1 MFTAASLDMLLWGL
15 VKTHKTSVRF
25 FDHVERGWS
34 VLQVDW
40 IMSYWCI
47 WYMGCRWF
55 DMNQSWLSHWT
66 MNLLLVI
73 IIISAF
79 VCRMTIRL
87 RAAFSTPFILQTQ
100 LHGFEAAPRHN
111 EGPVGLV
118 FNWWLQSNYTIPFF
132 GRHSPYRYMHSQAF
146 INHQQ
151 WKTVALLSHVAKVL
165 DSRVGSRALKWPVAV
180 YWSPCQKCAVGIF
193 DCSFGWWLLLFA
205 LVFLAGLK
213 QKNSTKKKTDPSLNR
228 SIGAQWAQGSTKR
241 CAQIDF
247 GKFVGKVP
255 TRRLVHSASSF
266 LWRRWNPTSDI
277 RWWSTMNCYVRL
289 KVEALGEHV
298 SLETE
303 LVYMLKDPA
312 CLQGISIPRR

>member
-1 MFTAASLDMLLWGL
+1 
-15 VKTHKTSVRF
+15 
-25 FDHVERGWS
+25 
-34 VLQVDW
+34 
-40 IMSYWCI
+40 
-47 WYMGCRWF
+47 
-55 DMNQSWLSHWT
+55 

-213 QKNSTKKKTDPSLNR
+213 QKNSTKKKNWSFFEQEHWGTVSTRLNEKMCSNR
-228 SIGAQWAQGSTKR
+228 FREVRRQSSDSTS
-241 CAQIDF
+241 CA
-247 GKFVGKVP
+247 
-255 TRRLVHSASSF
+255 
-266 LWRRWNPTSDI
+266 
-277 RWWSTMNCYVRL
+277 
-289 KVEALGEHV
+289 
-298 SLETE
+298 
-303 LVYMLKDPA
+303 
-312 CLQGISIPRR
+312 

>member
-1 MFTAASLDMLLWGL
+1 MEVFEWRVDDRSFHMFTAASLDMLLWGL

-100 LHGFEAAPRHN
+100 LHGFEAGPRHN

-132 GRHSPYRYMHSQAF
+132 
-146 INHQQ
+146 
-151 WKTVALLSHVAKVL
+151 WKT
-165 DSRVGSRALKWPVAV
+165 
-180 YWSPCQKCAVGIF
+180 
-193 DCSFGWWLLLFA
+193 
-205 LVFLAGLK
+205 
-213 QKNSTKKKTDPSLNR
+213 
-228 SIGAQWAQGSTKR
+228 
-241 CAQIDF
+241 
-247 GKFVGKVP
+247 
-255 TRRLVHSASSF
+255 
-266 LWRRWNPTSDI
+266 
-277 RWWSTMNCYVRL
+277 
-289 KVEALGEHV
+289 
-298 SLETE
+298 
-303 LVYMLKDPA
+303 
-312 CLQGISIPRR
+312 